1 MDLAA
6 FEAIV
11 EDVIEH
17 LPDWVHDNISTLTVV
32 VEEWPTRDQ
41 DPDGE
46 GLLGRYDVIAL
57 HERGSVSVDTLP
69 DVVYVFRQPHLQ
81 LGLTGDELAAEIRT
95 TVLHE
100 LAHYFGFDDDHLD
113 DIGMG

>member
-1 MDLAA
+1 MDRAA
-6 FEAIV
+6 FEAVV

-17 LPDWVHDNISTLTVV
+17 LPDWVHEGIHNLTIVV
-32 VEEWPTRDQ
+32 DEWPSADQ

-46 GLLGRYDVIAL
+46 GLLGLYEGIAL
-57 HERGSVSVDTLP
+57 PERGSDYVDALP
-69 DVVYVFRQPHLQ
+69 DVRHVFRQPPLQ
-81 LGLTGDELAAEIRT
+81 LGLGHEDLVAEIRT

>member
-1 MDLAA
+1 MDRPT
-6 FEAIV
+6 FEAVV
-11 EDVIEH
+11 EDVIH
-17 LPDWVHDNISTLTVV
+17 QLPDWVHDGIHNLTVV
-32 VEEWPTRDQ
+32 VEEWPTEEQ

-46 GLLGRYDVIAL
+46 GLLGLYDGIPL
-57 HERGSVSVDTLP
+57 RERGSDYVDAVP
-69 DVVYVFRQPHLQ
+69 DVVYIFRQPHLEMD
-81 LGLTGDELAAEIRT
+81 LPEAELVAEIQR